1 VGQISPK
8 KKQNKSR
15 YLFKIT
21 VVGPEDGLLEQV
33 MHVFSEK
40 VVAVDGV
47 RITSEELETDT
58 TDVQVVFMS
67 PRHSAL
73 DLLLSMTYSG
83 ANGAMIVMREA
94 DPEIETVYRNEIRE
108 NIGAGI
114 PTRTIFIGQD
124 FDEFD
129 RNEIIAVFDD
139 IIDEILD
146 AARVSRK

>member
-1 VGQISPK
+1 MGHIPRK
-8 KKQNKSR
+8 KKENKTR

-21 VVGPEDGLLEQV
+21 VVGPEDPLLEQV

-47 RITSEELETDT
+47 RITSEDLETDT
-58 TDVQVVFMS
+58 SDVKVVFMS

-73 DLLLSMTYSG
+73 DLLLSMTYTG
-83 ANGAMIVMREA
+83 ANGAMIVMREP

-114 PTRTIFIGQD
+114 PTRTIFIGKD

-129 RNEIIAVFDD
+129 RNEIISVFDE

-146 AARVSRK
+146 ATQVSHK

>member
-1 VGQISPK
+1 MTNTPIYNAEGIDRKP
-8 KKQNKSR
+8 
-15 YLFKIT
+15 L
-21 VVGPEDGLLEQV
+21 
-33 MHVFSEK
+33 HVFSEK

-47 RITSEELETDT
+47 RITSEDLETDT
-58 TDVQVVFMS
+58 SDVKVVFMS

-73 DLLLSMTYSG
+73 DLLLSMTYTG
-83 ANGAMIVMREA
+83 ANGAMIVMREP

-114 PTRTIFIGQD
+114 PTRTIFIGKD

-129 RNEIIAVFDD
+129 RNEIISVFDE

-146 AARVSRK
+146 ATQVSHK